1 MGKFYKMFFLL
12 CGVYI
17 NFNVVEL
24 YKNKRLGNFIII
36 RELDVCVLKKK
47 NLLFLVID
55 RKVIFIFWKYVVC
68 EERRLEVK
76 N

>member
-47 NLLFLVID
+47 KFI
-55 RKVIFIFWKYVVC
+55 IFGY
-68 EERRLEVK
+68 R
-76 N
+76 